1 MPFSDLRSFLA
12 HLERQ
17 GDLHRVRA
25 EVDAEYEIAE
35 IAQRAI
41 REKKPAL
48 LFENVKGSRYPVAI
62 NVLGTR
68 RRVEAALGRS
78 PEEVGAELIRVFER
92 LRRPTPR
99 GLLAG
104 GLPFKRFW
112 GARVEKRSSGPAR
125 EVIEEPNLDTLP
137 VLRCWPEDG
146 GRFVT
151 FGLVLTAD
159 PESGERNLGLYRMH
173 VFGPRET
180 GMHWQIQKG
189 GGFHYHVAE
198 LRGHALPVTVTI
210 GADPCLLLAAVA
222 PLPEGVDELLF
233 AAWLRGGPT
242 RLSRAAR
249 VDAWAPESAEFV
261 LEGTVAPGERRME
274 GPFGDHFGH

>member
-17 GDLHRVRA
+17 GDLKRVRA

-48 LFENVKGSRYPVAI
+48 LFENVKGSRYPVAV

-78 PEEVGAELIRVFER
+78 PEEVGAELVSVFER
-92 LRRPTPR
+92 LRRPTPK
-99 GLLAG
+99 GLLGG

-112 GARVEKRSSGPAR
+112 GARVEKRATGPAR
-125 EVIEEPNLDTLP
+125 EVIEEPDLDTLP

-159 PESGERNLGLYRMH
+159 
-173 VFGPRET
+173 
-180 GMHWQIQKG
+180 
-189 GGFHYHVAE
+189 
-198 LRGHALPVTVTI
+198 
-210 GADPCLLLAAVA
+210 
-222 PLPEGVDELLF
+222 
-233 AAWLRGGPT
+233 
-242 RLSRAAR
+242 
-249 VDAWAPESAEFV
+249 
-261 LEGTVAPGERRME
+261 
-274 GPFGDHFGH
+274 